1 MDALRSHR
9 IDFAFPQQL
18 KTTISAWCKTVKTF
32 LVSIQD
38 TEETTPSSNGSMN
51 ATLRAFPSSFS
62 GLSSFAAIESVLES
76 VTVQLAVQ
84 LTTLL
89 GHVSPQIRTRAVT
102 LLFQLACLLD
112 DKLVSQNK
120 KIDHLA
126 CSIETNDQ
134 GEKCLKYP

>member
-18 KTTISAWCKTVKTF
+18 KTTISAWCKNVRTF

-38 TEETTPSSNGSMN
+38 TEETTASGSSTN
-51 ATLRAFPSSFS
+51 ANPRTLPTSFS
-62 GLSSFAAIESVLES
+62 GLGSFAAIESVLES
-76 VTVQLAVQ
+76 VVVQLAVQ

-126 CSIETNDQ
+126 CSIEMNGQ
-134 GEKCLKYP
+134 GRINSML